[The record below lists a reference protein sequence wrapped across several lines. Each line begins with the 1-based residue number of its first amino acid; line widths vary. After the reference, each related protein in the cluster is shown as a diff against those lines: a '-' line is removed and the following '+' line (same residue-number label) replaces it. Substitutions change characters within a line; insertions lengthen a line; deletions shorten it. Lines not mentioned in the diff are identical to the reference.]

1 MTTPEP
7 PGERRPIAARDLGA
21 SRVVA
26 RWLAARGVS
35 ANAISVAGMVAGLA
49 AGVAFAG
56 TILLPDHARLLWLAG
71 AACIQLRLL
80 ANMFDGMVAIE
91 TRTTSRVGELYNEV
105 PDRVSD
111 TATLIGLGQA
121 ALSSP
126 ALGYQAAVVALFV
139 SYVRVMGKAAG
150 ASHDF
155 CGPMAKQH
163 RMFVAT
169 VAAVWCG
176 VVPVAWQTLGP
187 LGVPGWTLALIVA
200 LGLVTAVRRLA
211 RISRALR
218 AVT

>member
-1 MTTPEP
+1 LTTPEP
-7 PGERRPIAARDLGA
+7 PGERRPVATRDLAA

-26 RWLAARGVS
+26 SWLAARGLT
-35 ANAISVAGMVAGLA
+35 ANSISVAGMVAGLA

-56 TILLPDHARLLWLAG
+56 TTHLPDHARALWLAG

-91 TRTTSRVGELYNEV
+91 TGTTSRVGELYNEV

-111 TATLIGLGQA
+111 TATLLGLGHA

-176 VVPVAWQTLGP
+176 VVPVTWQTVGP

-218 AVT
+218 AVA